1 VGRIIVA
8 LPELTA
14 ESAYIFRIT
23 HKDNLPWILDNGVHC
38 RKSPKQDPNFV
49 NIGSPDLIEKRHLRQ
64 VAEAPGGTL
73 SDYIPFYF
81 TPLSMMAY
89 NIYTG
94 RNVRQ
99 RANDEIV
106 ILVASLRDLQKSAIP
121 FLFADR
127 HASLVEA
134 KFSSDLAY
142 LDRIDWTILQ
152 NRDFSRNNDDIGKTS
167 RYQAEALVHKQ
178 MPIDRLLYVACC
190 DDKQKKWAEDLVQQ
204 RGSALKIITNTGWY
218 F

>member
-1 VGRIIVA
+1 LVVA

-14 ESAYIFRIT
+14 ENAYIFRIT
-23 HKDNLPWILDNGVHC
+23 HKDNLPWILDNGLHC
-38 RKSPKQDPNFV
+38 RKSPMQDPNFV
-49 NIGSPDLIEKRHLRQ
+49 NIGITDLIEKRHLRQ
-64 VAEAPGGTL
+64 VPEPPGGTL

-99 RANDEIV
+99 RGNDEIV
-106 ILVASLRDLQKSAIP
+106 ILVASLLELQKAAVSV
-121 FLFADR
+121 LFADR
-127 HASLVEA
+127 HASLVDA
-134 KFSSDLAY
+134 KFSSNLER
-142 LDRIDWTILQ
+142 LDRIDWKILQ

-167 RYQAEALVHKQ
+167 RYQAEVLVHNQ
-178 MPIDRLLYVACC
+178 MSIDRLLYVACY
-190 DDKQKKWAEDLVQQ
+190 DDNQKKWAENLVQQ
-204 RGSALKIITNTGWY
+204 RGLALKITTNRGWY

>member
-1 VGRIIVA
+1 VT

-14 ESAYIFRIT
+14 KNAHIFRIT
-23 HKDNLPWILDNGVHC
+23 HKNNLPWILDHGIHC
-38 RKSPKQDPNFV
+38 QKSAVKDPNFV
-49 NIGSPDLIEKRHLRQ
+49 NIGIADLIEKRRVRQ
-64 VAEAPGGTL
+64 IIEAPGGTL

-94 RNVRQ
+94 RNVPQ

-106 ILVASLRDLQKSAIP
+106 IFVTSLLELQKRGMP
-121 FLFADR
+121 FLFTDR
-127 HASLVEA
+127 HASLVDA
-134 KFSSDLAY
+134 KFSSDLSH
-142 LDRIDWTILQ
+142 LDWIDWTILQ

-167 RYQAEALVHKQ
+167 RYQAEALVHEK
-178 MPIDRLLYVACC
+178 MPIDSLLHVACC
-190 DDKQKKWAEDLVQQ
+190 DDNQKGWAEGLVQE
-204 RGSALKIITNTGWY
+204 RGLTLKIITNRGWY

>member
-1 VGRIIVA
+1 MA
-8 LPELTA
+8 LPELTV
-14 ESAYIFRIT
+14 ENAYIFRIT

-49 NIGSPDLIEKRHLRQ
+49 NIGIPDLIEKRHLHP
-64 VAEAPGGTL
+64 VAAPPGGTL

-106 ILVASLRDLQKSAIP
+106 ILVASLRDLQKEAIL
-121 FLFADR
+121 FLFTDR

-134 KFSSDLAY
+134 KFSSDLAN
-142 LDRIDWTILQ
+142 LDRIDWKILQ
-152 NRDFSRNNDDIGKTS
+152 NRDFSRDNEDIGKTS

-178 MPIDRLLYVACC
+178 MSIDRLLHVACY
-190 DDKQKKWAEDLVQQ
+190 DETQRKWAEELFHQ
-204 RGSALKIITNTGWY
+204 RGLALKIVTKTGWY